1 MGEFNVKFT
10 GGTIVTSFSRH
21 MVSNQ

>member
-1 MGEFNVKFT
+1 MDEFNVKFT